1 LVEALFQQLL
11 QPPQPLLLALHAGL
25 FKLLLVLCRADPL
38 LPPVVALAANISF
51 QMAPDLDPACWRE
64 LARWYPLSSILY
76 LIPSITLSTVCIYHL
91 IIHYLMLLFIR
102 FSFHLTNTKLSWPYW
117 NFWLDELAEAEATS
131 ADRDD
136 ARCCRVSCRGRYPP
150 SYIHDNLLL
159 TTHYTFIP
167 ICILSCHSPSFS
179 ASQSTY
185 LSSILSPLIS
195 IYLFIY
201 PSLCHYSHLS
211 ISLY

>member
-1 LVEALFQQLL
+1 MEALFQQLL

-64 LARWYPLSSILY
+64 LARWLLPSIIY
-76 LIPSITLSTVCIYHL
+76 LIPYPIYYL
-91 IIHYLMLLFIR
+91 ILLFIR

-136 ARCCRVSCRGRYPP
+136 ARCCRVSCRGRYP
-150 SYIHDNLLL
+150 SIIHDNLLL
-159 TTHYTFIP
+159 TTHYPFIP
-167 ICILSCHSPSFS
+167 ISILSCHSPSFS
-179 ASQSTY
+179 ASQSTS
-185 LSSILSPLIS
+185 LSSILSLI
-195 IYLFIY
+195 
-201 PSLCHYSHLS
+201 S